1 MVFTLSHEMT
11 HIYWESS
18 SRARAPLQRERGQ
31 VCDAKQCQAKSHLH
45 LDEVN
50 E

>member
-11 HIYWESS
+11 HIYWEFS

-31 VCDAKQCQAKSHLH
+31 VVMQSSARQSLIFTWMK
-45 LDEVN
+45 
-50 E
+50 